1 MKKAG
6 LIGLGLTLLLTIPI
20 LFVLTRGTV
29 GTNQFIVIV
38 GVVLL
43 FLIWTVL
50 YALLVDPLLRRLVG
64 NIFNVRIE
72 WRGPSKSIAWTPVES
87 QGCFSEMVIALLGWT
102 FVILWILPFV
112 VVVFFVYWARHQP
125 QF

>member
-6 LIGLGLTLLLTIPI
+6 LVGLGLTLMLTLPI
-20 LFVLTRGTV
+20 LFVLTRSAV
-29 GTNQFIVIV
+29 STNQFIVIV

-72 WRGPSKSIAWTPVES
+72 WRGSSKSIAWTPIES
-87 QGCFSEMVIALLGWT
+87 QGCLSEMVVALLGWT
-102 FVILWILPFV
+102 LVILWILPFAIM
-112 VVVFFVYWARHQP
+112 VFLYWARHQS

>member
-6 LIGLGLTLLLTIPI
+6 LVGLGLTLMLTLPI
-20 LFVLTRGTV
+20 LFVLTRSAV
-29 GTNQFIVIV
+29 STNQFIVI
-38 GVVLL
+38 L

-72 WRGPSKSIAWTPVES
+72 WRGSSKSIAWTPIES
-87 QGCFSEMVIALLGWT
+87 QGCLSEMVVALLGWT
-102 FVILWILPFV
+102 FVILWILPFAIM
-112 VVVFFVYWARHQP
+112 VFFVYRARHQS